1 MTPGIIPLLLG
12 VFVNRTT
19 APQSDHDRLILLE
32 QRLDLTV
39 AQLKESIERAIL
51 MVETQDERLIAG
63 NRRFNDLDLYQQ
75 RTDEAIVDI
84 RNMAGASRLAADNA
98 GRAAETLGKHID
110 ESARTVEHKIEEA
123 IEEAVKPLREELTAL
138 KETVTTW
145 TVQGRLVRTISHPI
159 SGIVVAIITALIV
172 SYLTK

>member
-1 MTPGIIPLLLG
+1 MSSFHANPSRDWGAG
-12 VFVNRTT
+12 GT
-19 APQSDHDRLILLE
+19 A
-32 QRLDLTV
+32 T
-39 AQLKESIERAIL
+39 
-51 MVETQDERLIAG
+51 AG
-63 NRRFNDLDLYQQ
+63 LV
-75 RTDEAIVDI
+75 TDQ
-84 RNMAGASRLAADNA
+84 N
-98 GRAAETLGKHID
+98 
-110 ESARTVEHKIEEA
+110 ESATRERWGRPIEEA